1 MIFIPK
7 FLICTSF
14 VGATIAFTQYRRF
27 EVSIGKKRRIM
38 KSPITMM
45 SASSASSSRK
55 RTISYAYNSP
65 PVTSTLDEREAETL
79 ISIISPPMDD
89 EEQEKETL
97 ISRIPPLMD
106 GKIGKLQIEFR
117 ELLEG
122 ILYTPK
128 EIEAI
133 LNPNMR
139 TILEGI
145 SASYYEPAVY
155 RAFDILYSD
164 YIPLRIAGRLVYK
177 QLRRVMDESKQ
188 YQESQIQTAMKRTGM
203 SRSTV
208 EDCWSTFIQM
218 TVGQTLSLEELQS
231 YTGPQTSN
239 SILSSNGSVLTKDD
253 DSISF
258 EQLLAY
264 LYNNNSKY
272 NNVDC
277 DDDINNNNDSKS
289 KNKNVYKVFNKNM
302 IDGNIIQQALNLN
315 VNNDVARRRKFGD
328 NLKRKKYIQRYND
341 MLIVFDKWRPLVP
354 SGDEGRR
361 LQILKGCFV
370 GSENDAVVKALR
382 IIYVDYRALRLSG
395 DWIFRVVSTLMG
407 PIVQRH
413 ERRTKIE

>member
-1 MIFIPK
+1 MLCIPK

-14 VGATIAFTQYRRF
+14 VGATVAFTQDKRF
-27 EVSIGKKRRIM
+27 EMSIGKKRRII

-45 SASSASSSRK
+45 SGSSSSSRK
-55 RTISYAYNSP
+55 RTITYAYNP
-65 PVTSTLDEREAETL
+65 PPMTSTLDEREAETL
-79 ISIISPPMDD
+79 ICIIEPPMDD

-97 ISRIPPLMD
+97 ISRIPPPMD
-106 GKIGKLQIEFR
+106 EKIGKLQIEFR

-155 RAFDILYSD
+155 RAFDILYND

-203 SRSTV
+203 SRLTV
-208 EDCWSTFIQM
+208 EDCWSTFTQI
-218 TVGQTLSLEELQS
+218 TVGQTLSLEELQN

-239 SILSSNGSVLTKDD
+239 YILISNDSVLTKDD

-277 DDDINNNNDSKS
+277 DDDINNNSNNDSKS

-315 VNNDVARRRKFGD
+315 VNNDVARRRKLD
-328 NLKRKKYIQRYND
+328 DSLKRKKYIQRYND
-341 MLIVFDKWRPLVP
+341 MLIVFDRWRPLVP

-407 PIVQRH
+407 PILQRH
-413 ERRTKIE
+413 ERRTKN